1 MGIDIYLR
9 WELIT
14 EEETEAQYCGFDIT
28 KGHLGYLREAYNG
41 DPYPSKILMP
51 ESFESGGEPVYIP
64 ASTLVERLPA
74 TVKAAIERETTVYK
88 GEGVDANTPSVQSY
102 IDFVLKAVRL
112 EAEGHKPMII
122 NSH

>member
-28 KGHLGYLREAYNG
+28 KGHLGYLREAYHG

-51 ESFESGGEPVYIP
+51 ESF
-64 ASTLVERLPA
+64 
-74 TVKAAIERETTVYK
+74 
-88 GEGVDANTPSVQSY
+88 
-102 IDFVLKAVRL
+102 
-112 EAEGHKPMII
+112 
-122 NSH
+122 